1 MNSLLWIGKIF
12 GKNIHRRGLTKDD
25 ISFLA
30 FSLNVERMYSVEA
43 SEKRFKIYTKTGD
56 KGNSGLFTG
65 ERRPKDDLVFEVLGT
80 NDELNCFIGYFFTST
95 FLILIILVKVGLII
109 VSNMRN

>member
-80 NDELNCFIGYFFTST
+80 NDELNCFIGLAREHS
-95 FLILIILVKVGLII
+95 LIAKNGLESQLNKV
-109 VSNMRN
+109 